1 MGVNAGVTVGGNA
14 IGVGVGCGV
23 TVGADVGLGIEA
35 MAVATVS
42 SDTRRTSCSDGLQLI
57 TTADTKTTATAL
69 HPE

>member
-1 MGVNAGVTVGGNA
+1 M
-14 IGVGVGCGV
+14 GV

-42 SDTRRTSCSDGLQLI
+42 SDIRRTSCSDGLQLI

>member
-1 MGVNAGVTVGGNA
+1 MGGNS

-35 MAVATVS
+35 MAVETVS
-42 SDTRRTSCSDGLQLI
+42 SDTRRTSCADGLHPI
-57 TTADTKTTATAL
+57 TAADTKTTATAL